1 MTPPRSKTANNRK
14 VVVRSSKIST
24 PMSALGQSRLGHVG
38 VMSALPPKADIETK
52 SDMSAKCQK
61 RTLRSQRLLTALCRF
76 KIGLEGLDRDVD
88 CRICVWTPQFVTGE
102 HYGVQPLRIVTLID
116 GCRVRIHVTALT
128 PFYDAQL
135 SPRVA
140 RQACVG
146 LRMDVSSAHAVPWFE
161 ECRYLLLAEE

>member
-1 MTPPRSKTANNRK
+1 MPGALRPSGGYLRIPEMSSSVFATAR
-14 VVVRSSKIST
+14 T
-24 PMSALGQSRLGHVG
+24 DTQCY
-38 VMSALPPKADIETK
+38 ADSEIW
-52 SDMSAKCQK
+52 
-61 RTLRSQRLLTALCRF
+61 
-76 KIGLEGLDRDVD
+76 LEGLYRDLN

-161 ECRYLLLAEE
+161 ECRCLLLAEE